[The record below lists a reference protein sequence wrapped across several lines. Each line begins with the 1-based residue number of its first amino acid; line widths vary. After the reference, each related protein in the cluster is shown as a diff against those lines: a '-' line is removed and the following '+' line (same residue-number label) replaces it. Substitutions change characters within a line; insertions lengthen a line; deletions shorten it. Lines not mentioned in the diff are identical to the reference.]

1 MEIVA
6 TDGFTL
12 NPGDISWDEVSALGN
27 LKVYDRTESGE
38 VTDRCGNADI
48 VIVNKT
54 PLDAVTIQQLPQLKF
69 ITMAATGYDCVDIK
83 TAGQKNI
90 PVSNIPVYGTDTVAQ
105 YVFSAILHLAHN
117 ISIHAEAVRK
127 GEWSTADDWCFWK
140 RPLIEL
146 RGTVIGIVGFG
157 RIGRRV
163 GELAHAFGMRVL
175 AYDPYQG
182 TPPGYDN
189 FEFCDLDKLFQ
200 ESDFV
205 SVHSP
210 LTEDNR
216 KFVDMT
222 MLSKMKPSA
231 FFINA
236 ARGGLVNEADL
247 SAALSQN
254 ILAGAV
260 VDTVSEEPIKPDN
273 PLLQAPNLY
282 ITPHMAWGTLAARQR
297 LMSGI
302 AKNIEAFLS
311 GKPVNVVNQVFLH
324 QPE

>member
-6 TDGFTL
+6 TDGYTL

-27 LKVYDRTESGE
+27 LIVYDRTASAE
-38 VTDRCGNADI
+38 VIDRCRNADI
-48 VIVNKT
+48 VIINKT
-54 PLDAVTIQQLPQLKF
+54 PLDAETLQYLPRLKF
-69 ITMAATGYDCVDIK
+69 ITMAATGYDCIDIK
-83 TAGQKNI
+83 TAGQRNI

-105 YVFSAILHLAHN
+105 YVFSSILHLAHN
-117 ISIHAEAVRK
+117 ISIHAEAVDK
-127 GEWSTADDWCFWK
+127 GEWSTSDDWCFWK

-146 RGTVIGIVGFG
+146 KGTAIGIVGFG

-182 TPPGYDN
+182 QSPSYDN
-189 FEFCDLDKLFQ
+189 FEYCDLDKLFQ
-200 ESDFV
+200 EADFV

-210 LTEDNR
+210 LTEDNH

-236 ARGGLVNEADL
+236 ARGGLVNEVDL

-260 VDTVSEEPIKPDN
+260 LDTVSEEPIKSGN
-273 PLLQAPNLY
+273 PLLNAPNLF
-282 ITPHMAWGTLAARQR
+282 ITPHMAWGTLAARKR

-302 AKNIEAFLS
+302 TENIKAFLS
-311 GKPVNVVNQVFLH
+311 GKAVNVVNQDFL
-324 QPE
+324 